1 MAKQRD
7 DLAEPLVIPRVK
19 PLSRNASR
27 AGCNHSESTS
37 CFPMS
42 LFLFNA
48 TGALKMR
55 LDAKLMRLAEHNGS
69 KPQDFLRKTGIWVS
83 PSRIKYAQNQSSR
96 GMTARSRIF
105 NAQASAAS
113 T

>member
-1 MAKQRD
+1 MF
-7 DLAEPLVIPRVK
+7 
-19 PLSRNASR
+19 ASR
-27 AGCNHSESTS
+27 GDYVCKL
-37 CFPMS
+37 S